1 MGFSLGIVGLPNVG
15 KSTLFNVLSKAKAEI
30 SNYPFCTIKPNVGVV
45 EVPDERLFEIQKIIG
60 SSKAIPTVIEFY
72 DIAGLV
78 KGAHKG
84 EGLGNQFLSHI
95 REVDAIA
102 HLVRCFK
109 SEEIAHVAGEIDPK
123 GDIETVNLELNLADL
138 ALVDK
143 RWEGVKAK
151 AKAGDKKFIKEAEV
165 LERLHQALNSG
176 KPARSVKIADN
187 EKEFVKDLP
196 LLTLKPVLY
205 VANVDESGN
214 PQQVEIIKKI
224 AESEKAKLIAICAKL
239 EAELTELPWEDARA
253 YLKEVGLE
261 EAGLKRLIRSGYE
274 LLNLITFFTANEKET
289 RAWTVG
295 KGTRVPQAAGR
306 VHSDMERGFIAAE
319 VVHYQDLVACGSYLK
334 TRERGVLHSEGKNY
348 LVQDGDL
355 ILIKFNV

>member
-15 KSTLFNVLSKAKAEI
+15 KSTLFNVLSKAKAEV
-30 SNYPFCTIKPNVGVV
+30 SNYPFCTINPNVGVV
-45 EVPDERLFEIQKIIG
+45 EVPDERLYQVQKIMG
-60 SSKAIPTVIEFY
+60 SPKAIPTVIEFY

-95 REVDAIA
+95 REVDAMA
-102 HLVRCFK
+102 HVVRCFE
-109 SEEIAHVAGEIDPK
+109 SAEIAHVTGEVDPQR
-123 GDIETVNLELNLADL
+123 DIEIVNIELNLADL

-143 RWEGVKAK
+143 RLEASRAK
-151 AKAGDKKFIKEAEV
+151 AKAGDKKFVKEAEV
-165 LERLHQALNSG
+165 LQRLREALDSG

-187 EKEFVKDLP
+187 ERDFLKELP

-214 PQQVEIIKKI
+214 REKVEAIQRIADSEGAKAIALCTRLESEI
-224 AESEKAKLIAICAKL
+224 AELS
-239 EAELTELPWEDARA
+239 PEDAAA

-261 EAGLKRLIRSGYE
+261 EAGLQRMIRTGYE
-274 LLNLITFFTANEKET
+274 LLALITFFTANEKEA
-289 RAWTVG
+289 RAWTVK

-306 VHSDMERGFIAAE
+306 VHSDMEKGFISAE
-319 VVHYQDLVACGSYLK
+319 VVHFQDLIRSGTYSGA
-334 TRERGVLHSEGKNY
+334 RERGTLHTEGKNY

-355 ILIKFNV
+355 ILIRFNV